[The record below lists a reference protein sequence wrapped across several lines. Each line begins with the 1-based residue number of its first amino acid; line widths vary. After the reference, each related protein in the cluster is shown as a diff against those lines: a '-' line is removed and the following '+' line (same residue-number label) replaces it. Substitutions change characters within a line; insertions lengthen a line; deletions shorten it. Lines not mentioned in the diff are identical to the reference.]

1 MRCRNVSSIWAGE
14 CLALCLFVGI
24 VLTCGAADEKSVAP
38 PLPDHDPFVGVW
50 KVNPDKS
57 HPKLTAKDV
66 QCQVGTDRKDGPC
79 TVAVSRIGNGLVSK
93 VIAIGMVPWESL
105 NSESAVLCDGERHL
119 LEKAAPA
126 QPGPVFRA
134 GDSREA
140 QNESPAM
147 GSGPPPRSYSLC
159 VYISPSSMEGELGI
173 DLHDPHDTGQG
184 NSYFFGTIT
193 YWRDEVSPDGQQ
205 RTYTEF
211 SDKKRTKVKRAI
223 VSDRIK

>member
-1 MRCRNVSSIWAGE
+1 MRGRNVSSIRARE
-14 CLALCLFVGI
+14 CLAFFLFVGI
-24 VLTCGAADEKSVAP
+24 ALACGAADDKPMAP
-38 PLPDHDPFVGVW
+38 PPPEHDPFVGEW

-57 HPKLTAKDV
+57 RPRLTAKDV

-79 TVAVSRIGNGLVSK
+79 TVAVSRDGNELVSK
-93 VIAIGMVPWESL
+93 VMATGMAHWEAA
-105 NSESAVLCDGERHL
+105 NSESAIECDGDRHL

-126 QPGPVFRA
+126 TPGPVFRA

-140 QNESPAM
+140 QNESPSM

-193 YWRDEVSPDGQQ
+193 YWRDEISPDGQQ

-211 SDKKRTKVKRAI
+211 NDKKRTKAKRAI
-223 VSDRIK
+223 VSDRVK